1 MIQPPDYTPLDHQI
15 DLDAELLSDLENT
28 AIAAAERA
36 GAYVAGKFGGVL
48 AVEEKNDAGRSLVTD
63 ADRES
68 QRIVAEVIA
77 ERYPDH
83 ELLGEEDPPDQ
94 DPAAP
99 DFVWAVDPIDG
110 TTNFV
115 NALPTYVVSIAA
127 LYRGSPVATALYLP
141 WPNENGHVIFHART
155 DGGAWMDSERV
166 YVKGPLSGSMPQH
179 GRVTMVPLGLT
190 RMFTVDRELG
200 RSLGEPRVTG
210 SLCYDLLMV
219 ASGRAQALIGSP
231 AAPWDYAGGF
241 LMVKEAG
248 GNVVVSD
255 VAENGGFLPSWS
267 AFTTFD
273 VLYDATPMTMKRLR
287 AWRRPV
293 IVGAP
298 EIVGFLA
305 SNVQPGRRSLFDR
318 VRRSL
323 LGEQRG

>member
-127 LYRGSPVATALYLP
+127 LYRGSPVAAALYLP
-141 WPNENGHVIFHART
+141 WPNEGGHVIFHART
-155 DGGAWMDSERV
+155 DGGAWMGSERV

-179 GRVTMVPLGLT
+179 GRVTMVPIEDPSEIALLKSPQDTLATLTGGPVELLDRKRDAGARCDRLVYRGLEEKI
-190 RMFTVDRELG
+190 EL
-200 RSLGEPRVTG
+200 R
-210 SLCYDLLMV
+210 
-219 ASGRAQALIGSP
+219 GSP
-231 AAPWDYAGGF
+231 AHPLVIDTPQLAAGGEVFWIRPGEGGF
-241 LMVKEAG
+241 LGPGWLDASRG
-248 GNVVVSD
+248 DASATSPRPARRFASFSPRFG
-255 VAENGGFLPSWS
+255 ASW
-267 AFTTFD
+267 
-273 VLYDATPMTMKRLR
+273 
-287 AWRRPV
+287 RP
-293 IVGAP
+293 AP
-298 EIVGFLA
+298 
-305 SNVQPGRRSLFDR
+305 PRSTI
-318 VRRSL
+318 
-323 LGEQRG
+323 

>member
-1 MIQPPDYTPLDHQI
+1 MIQLPDFTPPQHQI
-15 DLDAELLSDLENT
+15 DLDDELLIELQDV
-28 AIAAAERA
+28 AIAAASSA

-48 AVEEKNDAGRSLVTD
+48 AVEEKNDATRSLVSD

-68 QRIVAEVIA
+68 QRIVAELIA
-77 ERYPDH
+77 ERFPDH
-83 ELLGEEDPPDQ
+83 ELLGEEDPPDH
-94 DPAAP
+94 DPIAP

-115 NALPTYVVSIAA
+115 NALPTYAVSVAA
-127 LYRGSPVATALYLP
+127 MFRGSPVAAALYVP
-141 WPNENGHVIFHART
+141 WPNEAGHAIFHART
-155 DGGAWMDSERV
+155 GGGAWMDDERI
-166 YVKGPLSGSMPQH
+166 YVKGPLSGATPQH
-179 GRVTMVPLGLT
+179 GRITMIPLGLT
-190 RMFTVDRELG
+190 RMFTITGDLS

-231 AAPWDYAGGF
+231 AAVWDYAGGM

-248 GNVVVSD
+248 GNVVISD
-255 VAENGGFLPSWS
+255 VAETGGYLPTWS

-273 VLYDATPMTMKRLR
+273 PAYDATPATMGRLR

-293 IVGAP
+293 IAGSP

-305 SNVQPGRRSLFDR
+305 SNVQPGRRSIVER
-318 VRRSL
+318 IKRSL
-323 LGEQRG
+323 LGERH